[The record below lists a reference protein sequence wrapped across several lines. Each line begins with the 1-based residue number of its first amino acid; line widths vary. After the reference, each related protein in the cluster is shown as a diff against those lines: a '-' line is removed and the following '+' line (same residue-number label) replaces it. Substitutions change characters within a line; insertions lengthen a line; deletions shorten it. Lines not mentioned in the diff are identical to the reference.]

1 MLSVGGDVGK
11 LEIYQQFF
19 SVWNPLR
26 EVLKTKPNIFF
37 IPV

>member
-11 LEIYQQFF
+11 LEIYQQF